1 MGQLPTVIML
11 VATLTVSIA
20 PVSEFPAEDG
30 IVDRDCHDQPK
41 RRDITLAMAAK
52 RSKNVEPQLNG

>member
-1 MGQLPTVIML
+1 MIML